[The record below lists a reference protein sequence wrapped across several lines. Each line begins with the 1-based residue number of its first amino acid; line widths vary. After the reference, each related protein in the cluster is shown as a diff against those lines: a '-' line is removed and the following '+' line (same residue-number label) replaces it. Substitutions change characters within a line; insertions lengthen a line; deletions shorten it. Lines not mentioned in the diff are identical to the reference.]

1 MTTPG
6 QSIRRA
12 RTKPHLHIFQLLI
25 LLAFLSVQGAN
36 ASAKPSFHLEGYG
49 EMLYSYF
56 DYGPDQKSGPNGSP
70 PDSRAIIDIT
80 RLALELEVELL
91 KNTELEAEVEFEHG
105 GAGAALE
112 LEFEEFGEFEQEIEK
127 GGEVVVEELAV
138 ERTFSDAFRVRL
150 GHFYVAVGHLSHR
163 YHPADFFGTRRAEAE
178 TSIIPALWHETGVE
192 VSGALRNWRY
202 QLQLINGLDATGFS
216 SQNWIVGGHQK
227 RFETI
232 QATNMA
238 WVARLDY
245 QFAPHGVLGISG
257 YRGDSADNRPKP
269 DMEGIDAHVS
279 IVDVHGSLDWGRVRA
294 RGLYLYGHL
303 QNAALVSARNRTL
316 SNNLDVLRSPVAR
329 EAYAAFVEVG
339 YDVLPWLA
347 APSPNRLDLF
357 IRLDAYDSMAAVP
370 DETFDNPRFA
380 RRVYTVGANY
390 NMEETVV
397 LKADYAMRRLG
408 AARFNPENTLSLGL
422 GFQF

>member
-1 MTTPG
+1 M
-6 QSIRRA
+6 RR
-12 RTKPHLHIFQLLI
+12 TINKSYFHIFQLLI
-25 LLAFLSVQGAN
+25 LLSFLPVQGAN

-56 DYGPDQKSGPNGSP
+56 DFGPDQKSGPNGSP
-70 PDSRAIIDIT
+70 PDSRATIDIT

-163 YHPADFFGTRRAEAE
+163 YHPADFFGSQRAEAE
-178 TSIIPALWHETGVE
+178 TSIIPALWHETGAE
-192 VSGALRNWRY
+192 VSGAFRNWRY
-202 QLQLINGLDATGFS
+202 QLQLVNGLDATGFS

-245 QFAPHGVLGISG
+245 QLAPHCVLGISG

-329 EAYAAFVEVG
+329 AAYAAFVEVG
-339 YDVLPWLA
+339 YDILPWLTA
-347 APSPNRLDLF
+347 SSPNRLDLF

-380 RRVYTVGANY
+380 RRVYIVGANY